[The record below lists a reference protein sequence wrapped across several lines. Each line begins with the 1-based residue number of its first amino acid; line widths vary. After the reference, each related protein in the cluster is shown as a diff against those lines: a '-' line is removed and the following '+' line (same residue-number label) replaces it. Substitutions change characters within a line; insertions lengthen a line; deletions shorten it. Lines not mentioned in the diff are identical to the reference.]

1 MNITRENSS
10 KIKQKLNQLA
20 RTYRKE
26 EKREKK
32 EAQKN
37 KRHSAVIE
45 PFEESQM
52 SACI

>member
-26 EKREKK
+26 EKKK
-32 EAQKN
+32 KRAQKN